1 MLKIRLK
8 ILTAL
13 MLILFANNLQA
24 QNIEAFTKIDT
35 NAISIGDQIGLEL
48 GIKLPLEFTAVWPTI
63 TDTITKNI
71 EVISSGNIDTIFD
84 KKEMILTQ
92 KLTITSFDS
101 GYFEI
106 PGMEFL
112 FGKSGDSLMYSSKAK
127 SLFLNVYTPEVD
139 TSQAFKVI
147 KAPFSEPYTFME
159 IFPWVLGG
167 ILIIGL
173 IIFLFWFIKRRKKNQ
188 PIFAAKPK
196 PLLPPEVVAL
206 EKLETL
212 RLSKVWQQG
221 LIKKYHSQ
229 ITDIV
234 REYLDRRFN
243 FDAPEMTSEEII
255 EELKNH
261 KINEEALAK
270 VSSAFKLSDFV
281 KFAKAQP
288 TALENDLSISHC
300 VDFINE
306 TAFSPETEVNK
317 EEQNKIEGGTNV

>member
-1 MLKIRLK
+1 
-8 ILTAL
+8 